1 MSVTAPSSAT
11 SSAANVAAY
20 STTTTRNPKQTLDSD
35 DFMKLLAVQFQQQ
48 DPMKPTDDTA
58 FIAQMAQFSALQQS
72 NTTATQMGLL
82 RADQQTATASG
93 MLGRTVTVSDKDGNP
108 VTGQVSA
115 VVNSDTDGSSLV
127 INGKSYSLSTVQRV
141 ELTPAAP
148 TTGADLPP
156 AA

>member
-1 MSVTAPSSAT
+1 MSVSAT
-11 SSAANVAAY
+11 SSTNSAANVVAY
-20 STTTTRNPKQTLDSD
+20 NGTTATRTPKQTLDSD

-115 VVNSDTDGSSLV
+115 VVNSDTDGTSLV
-127 INGKSYSLSTVQRV
+127 IDGKQYALTTVQRV
-141 ELTPAAP
+141 ELTPA
-148 TTGADLPP
+148 TADLPP

>member
-1 MSVTAPSSAT
+1 MSVSAPSSAT
-11 SSAANVAAY
+11 NSAANVAAY
-20 STTTTRNPKQTLDSD
+20 STTTTRTPKQTLDSN

-115 VVNSDTDGSSLV
+115 VTNSDTDGASLV
-127 INGKSYSLSTVQRV
+127 IDGKPYALSTVQRV
-141 ELTPAAP
+141 ELTPA
-148 TTGADLPP
+148 TSTADLPP

>member
-1 MSVTAPSSAT
+1 MSVSAPSST
-11 SSAANVAAY
+11 NTAANVAAY
-20 STTTTRNPKQTLDSD
+20 DTTTTRTPKQTLDSD

-58 FIAQMAQFSALQQS
+58 FIAQMAQFSALQTS
-72 NTTATQMGLL
+72 TTTATQMGLL

-115 VVNSDTDGSSLV
+115 VTNSDTDGASLV
-127 INGKSYSLSTVQRV
+127 IDGKPYALSTVQRV
-141 ELTPAAP
+141 ELTPAP
-148 TTGADLPP
+148 ADLPP